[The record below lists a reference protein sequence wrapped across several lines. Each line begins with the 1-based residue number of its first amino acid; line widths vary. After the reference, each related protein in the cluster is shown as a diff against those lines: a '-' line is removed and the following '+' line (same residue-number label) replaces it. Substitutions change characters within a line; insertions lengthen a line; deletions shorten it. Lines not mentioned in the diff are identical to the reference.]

1 MSKLEEFI
9 RRHKLPEP
17 VRHFLKKP
25 EERQLRYILDAYSI
39 EYGYVPFN
47 PVSPDDSR
55 NNNFPTDADR
65 MDCIMEV
72 PFEEN
77 TLHKMMALADTD
89 RKVINE
95 KARQFEQLDS
105 YIKSNS

>member
-1 MSKLEEFI
+1 MSELEKLI
-9 RRHKLPEP
+9 KQHRLSQP

-47 PVSPDDSR
+47 PVSPDDPR

-65 MDCIMEV
+65 IDCIMEV

-77 TLHKMMALADTD
+77 TLHKMMALAGTD
-89 RKVINE
+89 KRVIDE
-95 KARQFEQLDS
+95 KIRQFGQLDS